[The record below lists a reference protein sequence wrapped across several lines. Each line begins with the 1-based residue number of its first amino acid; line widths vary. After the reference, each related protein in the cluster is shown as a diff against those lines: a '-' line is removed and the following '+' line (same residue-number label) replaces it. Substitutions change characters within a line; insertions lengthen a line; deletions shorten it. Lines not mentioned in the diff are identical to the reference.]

1 MLLQKNIRVVQ
12 LIDSLEPG
20 GAERMA
26 VTIANDLANK
36 IQFSGLVVTR
46 REGDLKKSI
55 DENVVYTFLNK
66 KSVIDVNALLRCK
79 RFLKENKVSHIHAH
93 SSSYFFGVLIKFLFP
108 SVSLVWHDHHG
119 NRIHSKKT
127 NIFIKICSLLFS
139 GILTVNLELEHW
151 AKQNLYCKK
160 VIFFPNFVSLKGT
173 EDVKTTLKGV
183 EGKRIV
189 CLANLRNPKNHFSLL
204 TAFHKSDAIK
214 QDWTLHLVG
223 KDNHDE
229 YSMLLKDFIKIN
241 HLESKVFLY
250 GSCSDTQHILKQAN
264 VGILVSTFEGF
275 PVTLLEYG
283 MTSLAVIS
291 TNVGYC
297 SSLIED
303 EITGLIVNPE
313 DVNEISNKINRIITD
328 LHFREY
334 LSLKFNTF
342 VKQNFS
348 SEVITDLLI
357 DFYSK
362 LN

>member
-12 LIDSLEPG
+12 LIDSLEAG

-26 VTIANDLANK
+26 VTIANDLVDK
-36 IQFSGLVVTR
+36 IEFSGLIVTR

-55 DENVVYTFLNK
+55 GENVVYTFLNK

-93 SSSYFFGVLIKFLFP
+93 SSSYFFGVLMKLLFP

-119 NRIHSKKT
+119 NRIHRKKA
-127 NIFIKICSLLFS
+127 NIFIKISSLFFS

-160 VIFFPNFVSLKGT
+160 VIFFPNFVSSKGI
-173 EDVKTTLKGV
+173 EDVKTTLNGE

-250 GSCSDTQHILKQAN
+250 GSCSDTHHILKQAN
-264 VGILVSTFEGF
+264 DVLANASKGGLTSEEIGKGLKEALTVGIKNSSAQAGALDGF
-275 PVTLLEYG
+275 LGNQTIKLL
-283 MTSLAVIS
+283 
-291 TNVGYC
+291 
-297 SSLIED
+297 D
-303 EITGLIVNPE
+303 NP
-313 DVNEISNKINRIITD
+313 D
-328 LHFREY
+328 Y
-334 LSLKFNTF
+334 
-342 VKQNFS
+342 
-348 SEVITDLLI
+348 
-357 DFYSK
+357 YSK
-362 LN
+362 ISSVSNPYGDGKTSARIKEIILQH